1 MPPLIQKGWFAL
13 PKEVILKKLCD
24 NKIVLVQTSNSE
36 RGDIYYNC
44 LDPNCK
50 YKLKIIEVK
59 EKKGTLSTA
68 AIIHNFKSFEFLK

>member
-24 NKIVLVQTSNSE
+24 NKIVLVRTSKPE
-36 RGDIYYNC
+36 YYNC